1 MTMDFRKSLVSND
14 GDDIVN
20 RTFGSPAEKGPMQ
33 AAAKSDLPSTLVGTW
48 QHYPRRARFF
58 VLVFF
63 ITGISLLHYFTP
75 LNLPKP
81 HCVYQRLY
89 YIPLILAAFWY
100 GFRGGMLC
108 AFIVTAVYLS
118 FVFIP
123 GSTLAAMTL
132 EQYLEILLYYVVGG
146 VTGFLSQR
154 ERMQAYRLQQTA
166 LGLEQSYEKL
176 SRQSERISNME
187 GQLRKCERLSTIG
200 ELAAVLAHEIRNPLG
215 SIQGTAE
222 ILKDDFQ
229 PGEKKYE
236 FLEIM
241 VKESKRLNKVVED
254 FLRLA
259 RPQPILMG
267 RCDLAEELQNVLS
280 LLSAEARKRSVALE
294 CSADPMPAI
303 AGDPEKLRQAFL
315 NIVLNGL
322 QASPAGGLVTITLAR
337 EEPEP
342 GGTPWVELVFTDTG
356 SGIPAEAADRI
367 FEPFFTTKE
376 GGTGLGLAI
385 TRKIIEAHGGS
396 ITVESAS
403 GKGAAFRIRLP
414 DKKGLESNE
423 RKNTDH
429 R

>member
-1 MTMDFRKSLVSND
+1 MNQPVGF
-14 GDDIVN
+14 
-20 RTFGSPAEKGPMQ
+20 PEKKGTLQ
-33 AAAKSDLPSTLVGTW
+33 AAAKTDLRSNLVGIW
-48 QHYPRRARFF
+48 QKYPKAARFF

-63 ITGISLLHYFTP
+63 IIGISLLHYFTP

-100 GFRGGMLC
+100 GFRGGMVC
-108 AFIVTAVYLS
+108 AIIVSIVYAT
-118 FVFIP
+118 FVLFP
-123 GSTLAAMTL
+123 GSSRVAMTL

-154 ERMQAYRLQQTA
+154 ERKQAYQLQQTA

-176 SRQSERISNME
+176 SRQSERISDME

-200 ELAAVLAHEIRNPLG
+200 ELAAVLAHEVRNPLG

-229 PGEKKYE
+229 PGERKYE

-267 RCDLAEELQNVLS
+267 SCDLAEELNNVLS
-280 LLSAEARKRSVALE
+280 LLSAEAKKRNIVLE
-294 CSADPMPAI
+294 LRLDPIPAI

-322 QASPAGGLVTITLAR
+322 QASPEGGVVTISMVRDTSGPA
-337 EEPEP
+337 
-342 GGTPWVELVFTDTG
+342 GTPWVELVFADTG
-356 SGIPAEAADRI
+356 PGIPDEMRERI
-367 FEPFFTTKE
+367 FEPFYTTKE
-376 GGTGLGLAI
+376 GGTGLGLII
-385 TRKIIEAHGGS
+385 TRKIIEGHGGS
-396 ITVESAS
+396 VTVESAP
-403 GKGAAFRIRLP
+403 GQGTAFHIRLP
-414 DKKGLESNE
+414 DKKRAVE
-423 RKNTDH
+423 
-429 R
+429 

>member
-1 MTMDFRKSLVSND
+1 ME
-14 GDDIVN
+14 GI
-20 RTFGSPAEKGPMQ
+20 GQ
-33 AAAKSDLPSTLVGTW
+33 HLPQG
-48 QHYPRRARFF
+48 RRLF

-63 ITGISLLHYFTP
+63 IAGITLLHYLTP
-75 LNLPKP
+75 LDLPKP

-89 YIPLILAAFWY
+89 YLPLILAAFWY

-108 AFIVTAVYLS
+108 AFIVTVAYLP
-118 FVFIP
+118 FLLYP
-123 GSTLAAMTL
+123 KSTWAALTL

-154 ERMQAYRLQQTA
+154 ERMQAYRLRQTA

-200 ELAAVLAHEIRNPLG
+200 ELSAVLAHEIRNPLG

-229 PGEKKYE
+229 PGDRKYE

-241 VKESKRLNKVVED
+241 VRESKRLNRVVED

-259 RPQPILMG
+259 RPQPVLMG
-267 RCDLAEELQNVLS
+267 CCDLAEELHNVIS
-280 LLSAEARKRSVALE
+280 LLTCEAKKRKVAFE
-294 CSADPMPAI
+294 CRIDPMPTI
-303 AGDPEKLRQAFL
+303 AGDPERLRQAFL

-322 QASPAGGLVTITLAR
+322 QASPEGGAVTITMRR
-337 EEPEP
+337 EEPAP
-342 GGTPWVELVFTDTG
+342 GGTAWVELVFSDTG
-356 SGIPAEAADRI
+356 PGIPIEARDKI

-376 GGTGLGLAI
+376 GGTGLGLVT

-396 ITVESAS
+396 ITVENSPTQ
-403 GKGAAFRIRLP
+403 GAAFHIRLP
-414 DKKGLESNE
+414 GKGCE
-423 RKNTDH
+423 K
-429 R
+429 

>member
-1 MTMDFRKSLVSND
+1 
-14 GDDIVN
+14 VN
-20 RTFGSPAEKGPMQ
+20 RPIGCPAEKGAVQ
-33 AAAKSDLPSTLVGTW
+33 TTAKSYLHSYLGGIR
-48 QHYPRRARFF
+48 QRYPLGARFL
-58 VLVFF
+58 VLAFF

-75 LNLPKP
+75 LDLQLPP
-81 HCVYQRLY
+81 CVYQRLY
-89 YIPLILAAFWY
+89 YVPLILAAFWY
-100 GFRGGMLC
+100 GFRGGLVC
-108 AFIVTAVYLS
+108 AIVVSIVYMTFIRFHSAAPVTMS
-118 FVFIP
+118 
-123 GSTLAAMTL
+123 L

-166 LGLEQSYEKL
+166 LGLERSYEKL
-176 SRQSERISNME
+176 SRQSERISDME

-229 PGEKKYE
+229 PGNRKYE

-259 RPQPILMG
+259 RPQPVLIG
-267 RCDLAEELQNVLS
+267 HCDLAEELHNVIS
-280 LLSAEARKRSVALE
+280 LVSSEAKKRNVALE
-294 CSADPMPAI
+294 CRVDPLPAI

-322 QASPAGGLVTITLAR
+322 QASPEGGVVTITMVR
-337 EEPEP
+337 ENPEP
-342 GGTPWVELVFTDTG
+342 GGNAWVELVFTDTG
-356 SGIPAEAADRI
+356 PGIPAEVRDKI

-376 GGTGLGLAI
+376 GGTGLGLVI

-396 ITVESAS
+396 ITVESAP

-414 DKKGLESNE
+414 EKQRAAKQ
-423 RKNTDH
+423 
-429 R
+429 